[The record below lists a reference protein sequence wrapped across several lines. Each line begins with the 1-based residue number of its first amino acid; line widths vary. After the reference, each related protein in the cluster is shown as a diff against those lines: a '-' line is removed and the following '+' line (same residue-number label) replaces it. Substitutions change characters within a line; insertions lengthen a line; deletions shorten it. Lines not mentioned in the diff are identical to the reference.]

1 MAASK
6 QALNHTHAH
15 AQCSNA
21 SVVLAQARPNNNS
34 TSLPFSSNSTLL
46 FSAIHNYNFIRVGT

>member
-6 QALNHTHAH
+6 QAFKHTHAH

-21 SVVLAQARPNNNS
+21 SVGFAQARPKYRY
-34 TSLPFSSNSTLL
+34 
-46 FSAIHNYNFIRVGT
+46 H